1 MNNLTILDSEASIK
15 AAIATMHPI
24 AKDAAQIMA
33 NNLLESPGKQMDADA
48 IQKEWMQC
56 CVFAAARGGIN
67 PNANKDKFDAF
78 MENHGHSVLNVSM
91 SIVAYSN
98 KQKKWGWLKKAAV
111 VGGAFLLGS
120 FFG

>member
-1 MNNLTILDSEASIK
+1 MNDLTVLDSEASIK

-33 NNLLESPGKQMDADA
+33 SNLLESPEKQSDPDS
-48 IQKEWMQC
+48 IHKEWVQC

-67 PNANKDKFDAF
+67 PNVNKEKFESF
-78 MENHGHSVLNVSM
+78 LENHGQSVMNVSM
-91 SIVAYSN
+91 SIVAFTN
-98 KQKKWGWLKKAAV
+98 KQKKWGWIKKAAM